1 MRLLPWPPPLAAIPH
16 GPTQHGP
23 GAAPL
28 IELVRGTPQV
38 LAWGP
43 GLPPALRSTDER
55 RQQRLNCRRVS
66 SQPPAAMPMRRSG
79 TTAHGGNAAVAG

>member
-1 MRLLPWPPPLAAIPH
+1 MSRMRRAPRLAAPRH
-16 GPTQHGP
+16 GTTQHGP

-28 IELVRGTPQV
+28 TEPVRETPQA

-43 GLPPALRSTDER
+43 GLPPALRSLDER

-79 TTAHGGNAAVAG
+79 TAHGGNAAVAG